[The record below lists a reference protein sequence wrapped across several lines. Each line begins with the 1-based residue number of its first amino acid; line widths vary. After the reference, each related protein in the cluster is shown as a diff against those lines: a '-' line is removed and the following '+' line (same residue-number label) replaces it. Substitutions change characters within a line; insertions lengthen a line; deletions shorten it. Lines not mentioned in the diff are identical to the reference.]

1 MDVGYQRLQEIL
13 KAMGSVLV
21 AYSGGV
27 DSTFLLKVAHDLL
40 GNRAVGVTEVSPT
53 LAPSELEEA
62 RQTASTIGAPH
73 QLVFSEKLDDPAFV
87 RNDSRRCYHCKL
99 GLYRKLKAMAKEQG
113 IPHIADG
120 TNLDDLSDIRPG
132 LEAAKEMGI
141 RSPLV
146 ESGLGKSAIREMSRA
161 LKLPIWDKPASPC
174 LSSRFPH
181 GTTITLD
188 GLDRVAEAEAIL
200 KAAGFREVRVRYHGE
215 LARIAIALEEL
226 PRLLTP
232 ELCSLITERIK
243 GLGFRYVTVDLEGY
257 RRGV

>member
-1 MDVGYQRLQEIL
+1 MDPGYQRLQAIL
-13 KAMGSVLV
+13 EEMESVLV

-40 GNRAVGVTEVSPT
+40 GNRAIGVTEVSPT

-62 RQTASTIGAPH
+62 RQTASVIGAPH
-73 QLVFSEKLDDPAFV
+73 QLIYSEKLDDPNFV
-87 RNDSRRCYHCKL
+87 LNDPNRCYRCKL
-99 GLYRKLKAMAKEQG
+99 GLYQKLKALSEEQD

-120 TNLDDLSDIRPG
+120 TILDDLSDHRPG
-132 LEAAKEMGI
+132 LQAAREMGV
-141 RSPLV
+141 RSPLL
-146 ESGLGKSAIREMSRA
+146 EAALGKAAIREMSRA
-161 LKLPIWDKPASPC
+161 LKLPTWDKPASPC

-188 GLDRVAEAEAIL
+188 GLDRVAQAEAIL

-215 LARIAIALEEL
+215 LARIAVPAEEL
-226 PRLLTP
+226 PRLLAP
-232 ELCSLITERIK
+232 ALCSSITERIK
-243 GLGFRYVTVDLEGY
+243 GLGFQYVTVDLAGY